1 MGIPGPASRVSTV
14 PTMHVFLGLDCRA
27 SQAGSE
33 GVVVLT
39 PIVRPLVR
47 RPPHLGRSHFGQLED
62 NFITLKGNVKVR
74 ILIRQ
79 VIHQNCSVETTF
91 AFSLG

>member
-1 MGIPGPASRVSTV
+1 MGIPGPASHVSTV
-14 PTMHVFLGLDCRA
+14 PTMPVFLGLDCRA

-47 RPPHLGRSHFGQLED
+47 RPPHLGREL
-62 NFITLKGNVKVR
+62 NVSQSGCK
-74 ILIRQ
+74 
-79 VIHQNCSVETTF
+79 
-91 AFSLG
+91 SLLSELLLRGC

>member
-1 MGIPGPASRVSTV
+1 MNNCNLQSERELLDIGI
-14 PTMHVFLGLDCRA
+14 HLNEFLFNLDFCKCCNLKPWDF
-27 SQAGSE
+27 SI
-33 GVVVLT
+33 
-39 PIVRPLVR
+39 IVKRL
-47 RPPHLGRSHFGQLED
+47 SHFGQLED
-62 NFITLKGNVKVR
+62 NFITWKGNVKVR